1 MENIKSTVAK
11 LNCGNTQGTA
21 FLISKNFALTM
32 SHCVQEA
39 IDDNEKI
46 YLSFKN
52 ISGEDEIERTAT
64 ILEYDNNFPV
74 SILEIDNKID
84 NINPLEIKCFNNKL
98 KRGTRVLAYGYPK
111 VKG

>member
-52 ISGEDEIERTAT
+52 ISGEDEIEKGFFEAVEFAKK
-64 ILEYDNNFPV
+64 ILYKTTKKFVDSYENYRM
-74 SILEIDNKID
+74 
-84 NINPLEIKCFNNKL
+84 IKNEL
-98 KRGTRVLAYGYPK
+98 KK
-111 VKG
+111 QKKEEK

>member
-39 IDDNEKI
+39 IDDNKKI

-52 ISGEDEIERTAT
+52 I
-64 ILEYDNNFPV
+64 YV
-74 SILEIDNKID
+74 
-84 NINPLEIKCFNNKL
+84 
-98 KRGTRVLAYGYPK
+98 
-111 VKG
+111 

>member
-84 NINPLEIKCFNNKL
+84 KIEYPLGRSFPQTCVHPSLPE
-98 KRGTRVLAYGYPK
+98 YDYS
-111 VKG
+111 